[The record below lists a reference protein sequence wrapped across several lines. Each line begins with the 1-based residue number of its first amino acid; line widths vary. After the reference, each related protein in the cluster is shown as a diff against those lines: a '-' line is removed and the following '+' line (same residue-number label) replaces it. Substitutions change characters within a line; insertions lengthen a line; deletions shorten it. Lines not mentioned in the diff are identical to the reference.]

1 MPLLENNQPQGGNCS
16 DYLILD
22 AFPTTVRSEVY
33 HPLLS
38 VNLFWWCLIISAAA
52 LVEEPE
58 EEVVDVERRQT
69 EAETNRN
76 QQKPEEQRRKSE
88 PVKQELTEE
97 DLEDWLDSLIS

>member
-1 MPLLENNQPQGGNCS
+1 MLFLQR
-16 DYLILD
+16 
-22 AFPTTVRSEVY
+22 FRSEVY

-58 EEVVDVERRQT
+58 EEEVV

>member
-58 EEVVDVERRQT
+58 EEEVV

-76 QQKPEEQRRKSE
+76 QQKAEEQRRKSE

>member
-58 EEVVDVERRQT
+58 EEEVV